1 MPSIMKGEVP
11 MKLKSFDEF
20 LSSLTEEDLDYITG
34 NNDDEENNYVVK
46 TTLGDPEAFN
56 KLGALI
62 AGFSHPFLIFQNLFT
77 VEIIILLR
85 QNRCFNS
92 IAFTVY
98 LWN

>member
-62 AGFSHPFLIFQNLFT
+62 AGSSFRMCRR
-77 VEIIILLR
+77 LLEKYH
-85 QNRCFNS
+85 QW
-92 IAFTVY
+92 IADQ
-98 LWN
+98 LEK